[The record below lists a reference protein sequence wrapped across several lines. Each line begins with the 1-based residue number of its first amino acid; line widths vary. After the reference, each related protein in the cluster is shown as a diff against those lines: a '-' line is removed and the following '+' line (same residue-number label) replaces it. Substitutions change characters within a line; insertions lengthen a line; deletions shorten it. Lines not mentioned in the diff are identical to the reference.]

1 MLIYSLIYPLQKPP
15 KGSSGGKA
23 TATMKSDSKTVRL
36 QSIILVKS
44 AVLTKKGTPVLEF
57 PRAPT
62 KAQITQLVN
71 HGCAIDRDVLSFLH
85 NATHDEMH
93 AFFAK
98 NLPVPFKYA
107 SEQLA
112 KAKGKQTSPF
122 WVLLSKSRGIL
133 EVVEVNRPDGF
144 HVAAHRGCDKV
155 GIADA
160 KVFIAFRD
168 GIDDTTF
175 RSWNTMKLE
184 DSGSESIQVVE
195 AAANDDDD
203 DDDDDEWESDN
214 ASDGPPSNARV
225 TRSSTAKAKASNLF
239 KSRKRT
245 LDSNDSDNDSEA
257 NEPDPKTRKV
267 SETRKVSASSSRSA
281 SSRKLRF
288 SQSDEESETSET
300 RETSS
305 GLQPI
310 TPSPR
315 FIVTSRYS
323 SWKTKEDIAK
333 SKIGPWDHGYVMP
346 LPYFS
351 SF

>member
-1 MLIYSLIYPLQKPP
+1 Q
-15 KGSSGGKA
+15 
-23 TATMKSDSKTVRL
+23 R
-36 QSIILVKS
+36 Q
-44 AVLTKKGTPVLEF
+44 TK
-57 PRAPT
+57 
-62 KAQITQLVN
+62 
-71 HGCAIDRDVLSFLH
+71 
-85 NATHDEMH
+85 
-93 AFFAK
+93 
-98 NLPVPFKYA
+98 
-107 SEQLA
+107 
-112 KAKGKQTSPF
+112 SPF

-133 EVVEVNRPDGF
+133 EIVEVNRPDGF
-144 HVAAHRGCDKV
+144 HVAAHRGGDKV

-203 DDDDDEWESDN
+203 DEWESDN
-214 ASDGPPSNARV
+214 ASDGPPSNVRV
-225 TRSSTAKAKASNLF
+225 TPSNLF

-257 NEPDPKTRKV
+257 NEPDTKTRKV

-315 FIVTSRYS
+315 LIATSRYS